1 MRNTTLTFLFVAS
14 VSATSSLLGMTSIAE
29 AGVIRQATQVI
40 SNDPTFLGN
49 SANIINQ
56 SGLSATYTSGV
67 TDFNSFVSG
76 TTHSG
81 TNPQFTVWSVQG
93 LLTATFDLGASYDID
108 RLALWNFSATSSLRG
123 FTLQASNTSNFSNF
137 TDLGAFSVNNGT
149 FPNSPA
155 QTFTFTSTNAR
166 YFRFINTSNGGTS
179 TTGFSEIVFGQT
191 DSQAVPEPSTI
202 LGSLVAIGVGGI
214 FKRKVKQKQQKSV
227 KSEIKN

>member
-1 MRNTTLTFLFVAS
+1 
-14 VSATSSLLGMTSIAE
+14 MTSIAE

-40 SNDPTFLGN
+40 SNNSTFLGN

-81 TNPQFTVWSVQG
+81 IPQFTGWSVSG

-108 RLALWNFSATSSLRG
+108 RLALWNFNATSSLRG
-123 FTLQASNTSNFSNF
+123 FTLQASNTANFSSFIN
-137 TDLGAFSVNNGT
+137 LGAFSVNNGT
-149 FPNSPA
+149 SSNSPA
-155 QTFTFTSTNAR
+155 QTFTFASTNAR

-179 TTGFSEIVFGQT
+179 TTGFSEIVFGQI
-191 DSQAVPEPSTI
+191 DELPVSVPEPSSI
-202 LGSLVAIGVGGI
+202 LGLLVAVGTGGI
-214 FKRKVKQKQQKSV
+214 ITKKRQKSV
-227 KSEIKN
+227 KSEGKKG